1 MELEIKIGGIT
12 YEVEVDVDDESV
24 VGVMSVAIWDN
35 KNRKEIEVP
44 MTNTEL
50 EEFYERYQDDL
61 NDKYITECVATA
73 TLAMEERGLDK

>member
-12 YEVEVDVDDESV
+12 YEVEADVDDESV

-44 MTNTEL
+44 MTNKER

-61 NDKYITECVATA
+61 NDKYITERIARA
-73 TLAMEERGLDK
+73 TLAMEERGQD

>member
-12 YEVEVDVDDESV
+12 YEVEVDIDEESV
-24 VGVMSVAIWDN
+24 VGVMSVNIWDN

-44 MTNTEL
+44 MTNKEL

-61 NDKYITECVATA
+61 NDKYITECVARA
-73 TLAMEERGLDK
+73 TLAMEERGQD